1 MRKGRAAGGR
11 GDHAGGRLWRH
22 GAERVVAA
30 GQGAARVLRWGEGG
44 TGEVGAVMLLGA
56 GRGEEALLGVYGIQ
70 RGHLRRSGQPVG
82 VGVHAGAAAAAAW
95 RLPVRPH
102 CRQPRAGG
110 VLTRAIFVPPGPAA
124 GPLFRHRV
132 LVPPCQAAQQKAG
145 IHPLPD
151 ALDLLLPTGPV
162 LVVGIILHVLHPQPL
177 GLLHV
182 GTLLRQAQ
190 RLPGLP

>member
-1 MRKGRAAGGR
+1 
-11 GDHAGGRLWRH
+11 
-22 GAERVVAA
+22 
-30 GQGAARVLRWGEGG
+30 
-44 TGEVGAVMLLGA
+44 MLLGA

-70 RGHLRRSGQPVG
+70 GGHLRWGGQPIG
-82 VGVHAGAAAAAAW
+82 IGVHAGAAAAAW
-95 RLPVRPH
+95 SIPVSPH
-102 CRQPRAGG
+102 RRQPRAGW

-124 GPLFRHRV
+124 GPLFQHRV
-132 LVPPCQAAQQKAG
+132 LVPCQAAQQKAG

-162 LVVGIILHVLHPQPL
+162 LVVGIILHVLDPQPL

>member
-1 MRKGRAAGGR
+1 
-11 GDHAGGRLWRH
+11 
-22 GAERVVAA
+22 
-30 GQGAARVLRWGEGG
+30 
-44 TGEVGAVMLLGA
+44 MLLGA

-70 RGHLRRSGQPVG
+70 GGHLRWGGQPIG
-82 VGVHAGAAAAAAW
+82 IGVHAGAAAAAW
-95 RLPVRPH
+95 SIPVSPH
-102 CRQPRAGG
+102 RRQPRAGW

-132 LVPPCQAAQQKAG
+132 LVPCQAAQQKAG

-162 LVVGIILHVLHPQPL
+162 LVVGIILHVLDPQPL